1 MPFSK
6 YDMQLEHFM
15 SFVVL
20 LEIYHGEVL
29 VKGFRY
35 ARFMAA
41 LLKESSASITGV
53 EVVQCGFGDTGRSC
67 ETHGFCGQ
75 VFMIDR
81 ADSFNLKLF
90 STQCLGS
97 RVIDNDHNCCGSLNA
112 SKAEESLDVNNLIAH
127 SPPVDQSFTHKLRPR
142 CVYTGRV
149 AVTSVG
155 SVLNH
160 RRQLHTHMVR
170 I

>member
-97 RVIDNDHNCCGSLNA
+97 RVIDNDHNCY
-112 SKAEESLDVNNLIAH
+112 
-127 SPPVDQSFTHKLRPR
+127 QSFTHKLRPR

-160 RRQLHTHMVR
+160 RRQLHTHMN
-170 I
+170 